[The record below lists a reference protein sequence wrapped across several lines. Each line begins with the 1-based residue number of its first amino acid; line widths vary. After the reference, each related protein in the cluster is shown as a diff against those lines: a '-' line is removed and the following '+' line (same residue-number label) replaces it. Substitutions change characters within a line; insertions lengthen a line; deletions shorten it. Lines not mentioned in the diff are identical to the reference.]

1 MHARGR
7 IFLLRSVTEDIKVEG
22 ISMGGHC
29 GAAHRRANKTIFIEG
44 KRFPSHQLTS
54 LSRIPLSGL

>member
-1 MHARGR
+1 MRARGR

-29 GAAHRRANKTIFIEG
+29 GSARRRANKTIFKGG

-54 LSRIPLSGL
+54 LSRIPAPGL